1 MEKSNGTMIVVII
14 AAFSLVFYSSSLI
27 HITFAEEIELKSVG
41 KGDISCQGGEEIKDV
56 RINFFVSYDEGTT
69 FAEWNIDHEKFG
81 SSGGIITNIDASSS
95 SFALKGVEAFDNICD
110 NETPADINL
119 SGHCGSGTVRLVSD
133 NGNKGTF
140 MSNVKCSWAYVD
152 IITAQSSSIWK
163 I

>member
-1 MEKSNGTMIVVII
+1 MEKSNVTMIAVII

-27 HITFAEEIELKSVG
+27 HITFAEQIELKSVG
-41 KGDISCQGGEEIKDV
+41 KGDISCQGGEEIKGV

-81 SSGGIITNIDASSS
+81 SSGGIITKIKASPS
-95 SFALKGVEAFDNICD
+95 SFDLKGVEAFDNICG

-140 MSNVKCSWAYVD
+140 TSNVKCS
-152 IITAQSSSIWK
+152 
-163 I
+163 